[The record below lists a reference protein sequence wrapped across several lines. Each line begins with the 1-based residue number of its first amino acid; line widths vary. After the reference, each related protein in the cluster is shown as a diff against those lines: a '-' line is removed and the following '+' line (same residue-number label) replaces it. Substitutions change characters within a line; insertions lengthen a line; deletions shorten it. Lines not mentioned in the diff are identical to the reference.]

1 LPQAPNTAESILAEI
16 DLEIVKLQT
25 ELLSEKDL
33 QKITEQI
40 ENQYVNS
47 NATIDGT
54 KNAMLS
60 PTTFTVGEH
69 HKHPMNEVH

>member
-1 LPQAPNTAESILAEI
+1 LPSIKHRREHSAEI

-40 ENQYVNS
+40 RKSIREV
-47 NATIDGT
+47 TL
-54 KNAMLS
+54 LS
-60 PTTFTVGEH
+60 MVLLIT
-69 HKHPMNEVH
+69 

>member
-1 LPQAPNTAESILAEI
+1 LTIRKWFTNWCFSNNQEDYGSYIIYGLPQAPNTESILAEI

-40 ENQYVNS
+40 RKSIRE
-47 NATIDGT
+47 
-54 KNAMLS
+54 
-60 PTTFTVGEH
+60 
-69 HKHPMNEVH
+69 

>member
-1 LPQAPNTAESILAEI
+1 LTIRKWFANWCFQQSRRLRKLHNLRFAASSNTAESILAEI

-40 ENQYVNS
+40 RKSIRE
-47 NATIDGT
+47 
-54 KNAMLS
+54 
-60 PTTFTVGEH
+60 
-69 HKHPMNEVH
+69 